1 MLLAASEGRH
11 WRYEV
16 CEHSDGY
23 LVQMRDLATGDLD
36 EEFSTIFRTMP
47 VAFAY
52 AEMSAAFERFAAAEM
67 EPLDGEAV
75 EDEQIEIEIELEAKE
90 RSFTDLS
97 DRLRDSG
104 INGVAVRAWERR
116 TRQRQPAAP
125 RVLH

>member
-1 MLLAASEGRH
+1 MLLAASEGQH

-23 LVQMRDLATGDLD
+23 LVQMRDLESGDLD
-36 EEFSTIFRTMP
+36 EDFSTIFRTMP

-67 EPLDGEAV
+67 DLL
-75 EDEQIEIEIELEAKE
+75 EDDQIEIDLEAKE
-90 RSFTDLS
+90 RSFIDLS
-97 DRLRDSG
+97 DRLQDGG
-104 INGVAVRAWERR
+104 INGVAMKAWEQRR
-116 TRQRQPAAP
+116 KPAASA

>member
-16 CEHSDGY
+16 CEHTDGY
-23 LVQMRDLATGDLD
+23 LVQMRDLETGALD

-52 AEMSAAFERFAAAEM
+52 AEMSAAYERFAAAE
-67 EPLDGEAV
+67 LDSV
-75 EDEQIEIEIELEAKE
+75 DDQEIQVDLENPEK
-90 RSFTDLS
+90 SFIDLS
-97 DRLRDSG
+97 DRLSDAG
-104 INGVAVRAWERR
+104 INGIAMRAWERE
-116 TRQRQPAAP
+116 RQRCPV